1 MSFIERRLL
10 ALWQDRYGPNRV
22 GPGGMFQIVAD
33 MLKIMFKEDW
43 TPKFADK
50 LTFRLAPAVAMATAV
65 LSFMVIP
72 VSPTLGVADMS
83 IGLLFFMAM
92 AGIAVYAV
100 LFGGWSSN
108 NKYSLLG
115 GLRSAAQTISY
126 EVFLGISLMGVVAIA
141 GSFNLRE
148 IVEAQRDMWFIIPQ
162 FLGFLIFVVAG
173 VAVTHRHPFD
183 QPEAEQ
189 ELAEGYHV
197 EYGGMK
203 WGMFFVAEYVNV
215 VLISALIV
223 TLFFGGWLAP
233 FNLEIPFVPP
243 VFWFVIKTA
252 FFVMMFVLARG
263 SLMRPRYD
271 QVMNFGWKD
280 SREYKMYKILAGFG
294 SIVRSLWMVFSH
306 VTRKRDTILYPEVP
320 AEQIVPPR
328 YRGRIILTRDPD
340 GEERCVACN
349 LCAVACPVGCISLQK
364 AEKEDGRWYPEFF
377 RINFSRC
384 IFCGMCEEACPTT
397 AIQLTPDFELGE
409 YVRQDLVYEK
419 ENLLISGPGKYP
431 DYNFYRVTG
440 MAVSGKEKG
449 QAQKESAPVDVRS
462 LLP

>member
-1 MSFIERRLL
+1 MRVDPSIPSFLTDYMTVTQWQTTFMVVQAIVILLVVVLFAALMSFIERRLL

-22 GPGGMFQIVAD
+22 GPGGIFQIVAD

-50 LTFRLAPAVAMATAV
+50 LTFRLAPAVAMGTAV
-65 LSFMVIP
+65 MSFMVIP
-72 VSPTLGVADMS
+72 ISPSLGVADLD

-126 EVFLGISLMGVVAIA
+126 EVFLGLSLMGVVAIA
-141 GSFNLRE
+141 GSFNLRD
-148 IVEAQRDMWFIIPQ
+148 IVESQRDLWNVVPQ
-162 FLGFLIFVVAG
+162 FLGFCIFTIAG

-189 ELAEGYHV
+189 ELAEGYHI

-215 VLISALIV
+215 VVISSLIV
-223 TLFFGGWLAP
+223 VLFFGGWLAP
-233 FNLEIPFVPP
+233 FNLDIPFVPP
-243 VFWFVIKTA
+243 LFWFVIKTL

-271 QVMNFGWKD
+271 QVMNFGWKVCLPL
-280 SREYKMYKILAGFG
+280 SLVNLLVTAAVILA
-294 SIVRSLWMVFSH
+294 
-306 VTRKRDTILYPEVP
+306 
-320 AEQIVPPR
+320 
-328 YRGRIILTRDPD
+328 
-340 GEERCVACN
+340 
-349 LCAVACPVGCISLQK
+349 
-364 AEKEDGRWYPEFF
+364 
-377 RINFSRC
+377 
-384 IFCGMCEEACPTT
+384 
-397 AIQLTPDFELGE
+397 
-409 YVRQDLVYEK
+409 
-419 ENLLISGPGKYP
+419 
-431 DYNFYRVTG
+431 
-440 MAVSGKEKG
+440 
-449 QAQKESAPVDVRS
+449 
-462 LLP
+462 

>member
-1 MSFIERRLL
+1 MRVDPSIPSFLTDYMTVNQWQTTFMVVQAIVILLVVVLFAALMSFIERRLL

-22 GPGGMFQIVAD
+22 GPGGIFQIVAD

-50 LTFRLAPAVAMATAV
+50 LTFRLAPAVAMGTAV
-65 LSFMVIP
+65 MSFMVIP
-72 VSPTLGVADMS
+72 ISPSLGVADLD

-126 EVFLGISLMGVVAIA
+126 EVFLGLSLMGVVAIA
-141 GSFNLRE
+141 GSFNLRD
-148 IVEAQRDMWFIIPQ
+148 IVESQRDLWNVVPQ
-162 FLGFLIFVVAG
+162 FIGFCIFTIAG

-189 ELAEGYHV
+189 ELAEGYHI

-215 VLISALIV
+215 VVISSLIV
-223 TLFFGGWLAP
+223 VLFFGGWLAP
-233 FNLEIPFVPP
+233 FNLDIPFVPP
-243 VFWFVIKTA
+243 LFWFVIKTL

-271 QVMNFGWKD
+271 QVMNFGWKVCLPL
-280 SREYKMYKILAGFG
+280 SLVNLLVTAAVILA
-294 SIVRSLWMVFSH
+294 
-306 VTRKRDTILYPEVP
+306 
-320 AEQIVPPR
+320 
-328 YRGRIILTRDPD
+328 
-340 GEERCVACN
+340 
-349 LCAVACPVGCISLQK
+349 
-364 AEKEDGRWYPEFF
+364 
-377 RINFSRC
+377 
-384 IFCGMCEEACPTT
+384 
-397 AIQLTPDFELGE
+397 
-409 YVRQDLVYEK
+409 
-419 ENLLISGPGKYP
+419 
-431 DYNFYRVTG
+431 
-440 MAVSGKEKG
+440 
-449 QAQKESAPVDVRS
+449 
-462 LLP
+462 

>member
-1 MSFIERRLL
+1 MNQEIIRQTPLWAENWPIAYSVIQAIVILLVVVLIAALMSFIERRLL
-10 ALWQDRYGPNRV
+10 AWWQDRYGPNRV
-22 GPGGMFQIVAD
+22 GPFGIFQIVAD

-72 VSPTLGVADMS
+72 ISPTLGVADMS

-100 LFGGWSSN
+100 LFGGWASN

-148 IVEAQRDMWFIIPQ
+148 IVEAQRDVWFIIPQ

-233 FNLEIPFVPP
+233 FNLSFLEIIPP
-243 VFWFVIKTA
+243 VFWFIGKTA

-271 QVMNFGWKD
+271 QVMNFGWK
-280 SREYKMYKILAGFG
+280 ICLPLA
-294 SIVRSLWMVFSH
+294 
-306 VTRKRDTILYPEVP
+306 
-320 AEQIVPPR
+320 
-328 YRGRIILTRDPD
+328 
-340 GEERCVACN
+340 
-349 LCAVACPVGCISLQK
+349 
-364 AEKEDGRWYPEFF
+364 
-377 RINFSRC
+377 
-384 IFCGMCEEACPTT
+384 
-397 AIQLTPDFELGE
+397 
-409 YVRQDLVYEK
+409 LV
-419 ENLLISGPGKYP
+419 NLL
-431 DYNFYRVTG
+431 VTG
-440 MAVSGKEKG
+440 AVILMN
-449 QAQKESAPVDVRS
+449 QA
-462 LLP
+462 

>member
-1 MSFIERRLL
+1 MNQEIIRQTPLWAENWPIAYSVIQAVVILLVVVLVAALMSFIERRLL

-72 VSPTLGVADMS
+72 VSPYLGVADMS

-100 LFGGWSSN
+100 LFGGWASN

-115 GLRSAAQTISY
+115 GLRYAAQTISY

-162 FLGFLIFVVAG
+162 FIGFLIFVVAG

-271 QVMNFGWKD
+271 QVMNFGWKVCLP
-280 SREYKMYKILAGFG
+280 LA
-294 SIVRSLWMVFSH
+294 
-306 VTRKRDTILYPEVP
+306 
-320 AEQIVPPR
+320 
-328 YRGRIILTRDPD
+328 
-340 GEERCVACN
+340 
-349 LCAVACPVGCISLQK
+349 
-364 AEKEDGRWYPEFF
+364 
-377 RINFSRC
+377 
-384 IFCGMCEEACPTT
+384 
-397 AIQLTPDFELGE
+397 
-409 YVRQDLVYEK
+409 LV
-419 ENLLISGPGKYP
+419 NLL
-431 DYNFYRVTG
+431 VTG
-440 MAVSGKEKG
+440 AVILMN
-449 QAQKESAPVDVRS
+449 QA
-462 LLP
+462 

>member
-1 MSFIERRLL
+1 
-10 ALWQDRYGPNRV
+10 
-22 GPGGMFQIVAD
+22 
-33 MLKIMFKEDW
+33 
-43 TPKFADK
+43 
-50 LTFRLAPAVAMATAV
+50 
-65 LSFMVIP
+65 
-72 VSPTLGVADMS
+72 
-83 IGLLFFMAM
+83 
-92 AGIAVYAV
+92 V

-148 IVEAQRDMWFIIPQ
+148 IVEAQRDVWFIIPQ

-197 EYGGMK
+197 VYGGMK

-233 FNLEIPFVPP
+233 FNLEIPFIPP

-271 QVMNFGWKD
+271 QVMNFGWK
-280 SREYKMYKILAGFG
+280 ICLPLA
-294 SIVRSLWMVFSH
+294 
-306 VTRKRDTILYPEVP
+306 
-320 AEQIVPPR
+320 
-328 YRGRIILTRDPD
+328 
-340 GEERCVACN
+340 
-349 LCAVACPVGCISLQK
+349 
-364 AEKEDGRWYPEFF
+364 
-377 RINFSRC
+377 
-384 IFCGMCEEACPTT
+384 
-397 AIQLTPDFELGE
+397 
-409 YVRQDLVYEK
+409 LV
-419 ENLLISGPGKYP
+419 NLL
-431 DYNFYRVTG
+431 VTG
-440 MAVSGKEKG
+440 AVILMN
-449 QAQKESAPVDVRS
+449 QA
-462 LLP
+462 